1 MLEAASGSEGADGAH
16 PMLIHPP
23 KKNTQINSHRI
34 VAKVLTSK
42 RKHISVDNLWK
53 RRENPLWLRL
63 ILYRGQTRA
72 SMKYLFTVL
81 FLLCTVFG
89 WANENRI
96 SRSQYISQWKE
107 VAINNMVNHSIPA
120 SITLAQGI
128 LESGDGNSQLASK
141 SNNHFG
147 IKCHSDW
154 AGKKVYHDDDA
165 KGECFRKYDDARES
179 FADHSVFLKKQR
191 YAPLFELDITD
202 YRGWAHGLKK
212 AGYATNPKYAQ
223 LLIDIVEANDLTQYD
238 LEGLARMTG
247 ATPVVEAKSSRKN
260 RANAKRDGNDGF
272 GSVDLAA
279 SRSVE
284 LSRNR
289 IKYTYGKEG
298 DSFESIAEELDM
310 LAWQIRKYNDFAR
323 NHKIKAGEII
333 YLQPKRARA
342 SEQSHTVQQ
351 GETLWQIS
359 QRHGVKMKQL
369 TKRNALTEG
378 QEPSAGTVLKLR

>member
-1 MLEAASGSEGADGAH
+1 MPEAASGSEGLDGAH
-16 PMLIHPP
+16 PMLIHPQ
-23 KKNTQINSHRI
+23 KKNTHMNSQRME
-34 VAKVLTSK
+34 AKVLSPNW
-42 RKHISVDNLWK
+42 KHISVDNLWK
-53 RRENPLWLRL
+53 RRENTHRLRL
-63 ILYRGQTRA
+63 ILDRGQTRA
-72 SMKYLFTVL
+72 TMKYVFAVL
-81 FLLCTVFG
+81 FSLCTVLG

-107 VAINNMVNHSIPA
+107 VAIDNMVKHGIPA

-154 AGKKVYHDDDA
+154 QGKKVYHDDDA
-165 KGECFRKYDDARES
+165 KGECFRKYDNARES
-179 FADHSVFLKKQR
+179 FADHSVFLKKPR

-202 YRGWAHGLKK
+202 YKAWAHGLKK

-223 LLIDIVEANDLTQYD
+223 LLIDIIEANDLTQYD
-238 LEGLARMTG
+238 LEGLARMTAG
-247 ATPVVEAKSSRKN
+247 TPVVDAKSSRKN
-260 RANAKRDGNDGF
+260 RANAKRDNNDGF
-272 GSVDLAA
+272 GTLDLAA

-310 LAWQIRKYNDFAR
+310 MAWQIRKYNDFTR

-333 YLQPKRARA
+333 YLQPKRARS
-342 SEQSHTVQQ
+342 SEHSHTVQE
-351 GETLWQIS
+351 GETLWDIS
-359 QRHGVKMKQL
+359 QRHGVKMKNIV
-369 TKRNALTEG
+369 KRNGLTEG
-378 QEPSAGTVLKLR
+378 QEPSAGTVLRLR

>member
-1 MLEAASGSEGADGAH
+1 MPEAASGSEGLDGAH
-16 PMLIHPP
+16 PMLIHPQ
-23 KKNTQINSHRI
+23 KKNTHMNSQRME
-34 VAKVLTSK
+34 AKVLSPNW
-42 RKHISVDNLWK
+42 KHISVDNLWK
-53 RRENPLWLRL
+53 RHENPHGLRL
-63 ILYRGQTRA
+63 ILDRGQTRA
-72 SMKYLFTVL
+72 TMKYLFAVL
-81 FLLCTVFG
+81 FSLCTVLG
-89 WANENRI
+89 LANENRI

-107 VAINNMVNHSIPA
+107 VAIDNMVKHGIPA

-154 AGKKVYHDDDA
+154 QGKKVYHDDDA
-165 KGECFRKYDDARES
+165 KGECFRKYDNARES
-179 FADHSVFLKKQR
+179 FADHSVFLKKPR

-202 YRGWAHGLKK
+202 YKAWAHGLKK

-223 LLIDIVEANDLTQYD
+223 LLIDIIEANELTQYD

-247 ATPVVEAKSSRKN
+247 GTPVVDAKSSRKN
-260 RANAKRDGNDGF
+260 RANAKRDNNDGF
-272 GSVDLAA
+272 GTLDLAA

-310 LAWQIRKYNDFAR
+310 MAWQIRKYNDFAR

-342 SEQSHTVQQ
+342 SEHSHTVQE
-351 GETLWQIS
+351 GERLWDIS
-359 QRHGVKMKQL
+359 QRHGVKMKNIV
-369 TKRNALTEG
+369 KRNGLTEG